1 LNGVACTGNCAKDPA
16 AAADSTYKATCCSG
30 VATCAAATCKAGE
43 KKKAGVEKLACTG
56 NAKSCTDCCELDAQ
70 KCGGQTGIS
79 CPYGTYDESTMWTK
93 DTKDAVKDAWK
104 NKAGNST
111 TKNTACCTERNACTA
126 WTTTPAPGVVTTTP
140 AAPAL
145 KYSQHKVATMQ
156 RSSGSN
162 MVWLGAGAVVGM
174 GVLMAVQGFRSK
186 TQVVQADSD
195 DDEALLGTTE

>member
-1 LNGVACTGNCAKDPA
+1 MGNK
-16 AAADSTYKATCCSG
+16 
-30 VATCAAATCKAGE
+30 E
-43 KKKAGVEKLACTG
+43 
-56 NAKSCTDCCELDAQ
+56 
-70 KCGGQTGIS
+70 
-79 CPYGTYDESTMWTK
+79 
-93 DTKDAVKDAWK
+93 
-104 NKAGNST
+104 GNST
-111 TKNTACCTERNACTA
+111 TKNTACCTERNACAA

-145 KYSQHKVATMQ
+145 KYSQHKVATVQ